1 MSVIRRTSS
10 GRRPR
15 GFTLVELLVAL
26 MVSSIILGA
35 VAALAFAVG
44 AANDTTDDTERKQ
57 AQVRY
62 ATLRISDLVRHSKLI
77 CYAGTDDF
85 VVWRGDDNGDGLVNS
100 SEVVCV
106 EKNSEGTLL
115 RLGEFP
121 SGGSDPTISLGDIG
135 ASSTSWWSVYGLSI
149 SRTTLIPECSN
160 VDFSFDVLPPLSRF
174 VNISFDLVENGI
186 SRQYQINGFIRGWGG
201 NLLNDAGDALVSD
214 DD

>member
-1 MSVIRRTSS
+1 MLINRRSS
-10 GRRPR
+10 WGRRPG

-26 MVSSIILGA
+26 SVSSIILGA

-44 AANDTTDDTERKQ
+44 AANDATDDTERKQ

-62 ATLRISDLVRHSKLI
+62 ATLRISDLVRHGKFV
-77 CYAGTDDF
+77 CFAGTDDF
-85 VVWRGDDNGDGLVNS
+85 VVWSGDSNGDGLINS

-115 RLGEFP
+115 RLGEL
-121 SGGSDPTISLGDIG
+121 SGGGSDPVISFGDIG
-135 ASSTSWWSVYGLSI
+135 ASSTSWWSGYGLSI

-160 VDFSFDVLPPLSRF
+160 VEFSFDALPPLSHF
-174 VNISFDLVENGI
+174 VNMSFDLVENGI
-186 SRQYQINGFIRGWGG
+186 SRQYQINGYVRGWGG
-201 NLLNDAGDALVSD
+201 NLLNDAGDSLVSD